1 MRILGREGTLV
12 VLLLLV
18 CELAE
23 ISVVVIVVDLASLG
37 RLTVVDR
44 GLDHGLD
51 DAHAGY
57 NALDG
62 HELIDQVSLE
72 SARRDVVPAEVAVEV
87 HIVLLDFSREGH
99 VVGAGGR
106 LLIHAL

>member
-1 MRILGREGTLV
+1 

-18 CELAE
+18 GELAE

-57 NALDG
+57 NTLDG
-62 HELIDQVSLE
+62 HELID
-72 SARRDVVPAEVAVEV
+72 
-87 HIVLLDFSREGH
+87 
-99 VVGAGGR
+99 
-106 LLIHAL
+106 